1 MLPFVSA
8 RSARL
13 LLLLA
18 GLGVNGTAGAGSAIL
33 LEEDSGHDRPP
44 LDVRRYL
51 LLESPSGPA
60 AAAVTVVEPAQRLL
74 SGAGSAVRREVL
86 DILARHSA
94 TMGGAPALRQRRVQQ
109 DPPEEL
115 TFDDVCAF
123 LTGII
128 NEGAEGA
135 IVCTCTSSTSTLYCG
150 TPDGQPVCDNG
161 SFGTGICAS
170 LAMSITFLDNFG
182 VDEFTVGVNYTG
194 VDDPSGPLR
203 DGVVTADFA
212 EDGTTLASCRAT
224 FDDASGVPT
233 DCLSCYGCNDTGT
246 SAAAGYLGFALD
258 CSNIYPG
265 ATTSGCYGVGGTV
278 EQATALFP
286 GADNGGGS
294 GGGGNGTATNS
305 TGGGGTGGGDGS
317 GSGGDGSGSGGD
329 GSGSGGDGS
338 GGDGSGSGGDG
349 SGSGG
354 DGSGSGG
361 DGSGSG
367 GDGSG
372 SGSDGSGSG
381 GDGSGSGGDG
391 SGSGGDGSGSGGSNS
406 TGGSGS
412 GTGSSGGSGAGIG
425 SGKTSAA
432 AGGAGRS
439 AAVVAATAAA
449 AMGLALWM

>member
-1 MLPFVSA
+1 MLPFVSS

-150 TPDGQPVCDNG
+150 TPADQPVCDNG

-294 GGGGNGTATNS
+294 GGSGNGTDTNS
-305 TGGGGTGGGDGS
+305 TGGGGTG
-317 GSGGDGSGSGGD
+317 
-329 GSGSGGDGS
+329 
-338 GGDGSGSGGDG
+338 
-349 SGSGG
+349 
-354 DGSGSGG
+354 GG

-381 GDGSGSGGDG
+381 GDGSGSDGSGGDG
-391 SGSGGDGSGSGGSNS
+391 SGSGGDGSGSGGDGSGSDGNNS

-439 AAVVAATAAA
+439 DAVVAATAAAAAA